1 MYLLIVLLLIQHLL
15 IVETFSTLLIKS
27 KQLFQLQSTSSSSNN
42 NANSF
47 TDRFNELAEP
57 LLDLQLVAKTIEEWS
72 RPLPPRYLTKPIVF
86 VGPSGVGKGRLV
98 SALLKDYGRFFKKVT
113 THTTRHP
120 RPDEIQRQSY
130 HFVNNQTFHLLTTNN
145 TFLEYAYVHN
155 NYYGTSI
162 EALKSIQLEGKIPIM
177 EIDIQGAK
185 TLKNI
190 SKSYDLYPKYL
201 FVKPPDVKLLRER
214 LIVRYVRYRLLR
226 IAYSAQCLYN
236 V

>member
-1 MYLLIVLLLIQHLL
+1 MMYILIFLLFIKHLQ
-15 IVETFSTLLIKS
+15 IVETLTSLIAS
-27 KQLFQLQSTSSSSNN
+27 KQSFQLQSTSSSSNNN

-98 SALLKDYGRFFKKVT
+98 SALLKDYSRFFKKVT

-120 RPDEIQRQSY
+120 RPDELHRQSY
-130 HFVNNQTFHLLTTNN
+130 HFVNNHTFHQLTTNN

-214 LIVRYVRYRLLR
+214 LIVRY
-226 IAYSAQCLYN
+226 YS